1 MSWGTCYSGSNNIHF
16 DFPPIMK
23 DGRNYANWQPGG
35 ALNEEIR
42 KDNKIHSNWAYRK
55 FLTENAD
62 NIIRTNQALACDDC
76 CSCPAN
82 YPNVVQPTTNNNTPF
97 LYKSCLDNS
106 QPFGYENSDLKNL
119 YLSDVQLQS
128 RMVTP
133 VLTQEQI
140 LRQGFARAN

>member
-16 DFPPIMK
+16 DFPPLMK

-42 KDNKIHSNWAYRK
+42 KDNKIHSNWAYRS
-55 FLTENAD
+55 FLTKNAD
-62 NIIRTNQALACDDC
+62 TIIRTNQAFACDDC
-76 CSCPAN
+76 CSCPAR
-82 YPNVVQPTTNNNTPF
+82 YPSVTQPKTNNNTPF

-119 YLSDVQLQS
+119 YLSDVQLES

-133 VLTQEQI
+133 VITQEQI
-140 LRQGFARAN
+140 LRQGYSRAN

>member
-16 DFPPIMK
+16 DFPPIMQ

-35 ALNEEIR
+35 ALNEGIR
-42 KDNKIHSNWAYRK
+42 KDNQIHSNWSYRK

-62 NIIRTNQALACDDC
+62 NIIRQNQSTACDDC
-76 CSCPAN
+76 CVCPAKFGN
-82 YPNVVQPTTNNNTPF
+82 PINQPSNNTPF
-97 LYKSCLDNS
+97 LYQSCTDNS

-119 YLSDVQLQS
+119 YLSDVQLQG

-133 VLTQEQI
+133 VFTQEQL
-140 LRQGFARAN
+140 LRNGFARAN

>member
-42 KDNKIHSNWAYRK
+42 KNNQIHSNWAYRK
-55 FLTENAD
+55 YLTENAD
-62 NIIRTNQALACDDC
+62 TIIRTNQVAACDEC
-76 CSCPAN
+76 CVCPATYGN
-82 YPNVVQPTTNNNTPF
+82 GLPTTKNNTPF
-97 LYKSCLDNS
+97 LYKSCADSS
-106 QPFGYENSDLKNL
+106 QPYGYENSDLKNL
-119 YLSDVQLQS
+119 YLTDVQLQA

-133 VLTQEQI
+133 VLTQEEL
-140 LRQGFARAN
+140 LRQGYARAF